1 MNFIKAA
8 ISGKCLLSQ
17 FTVKYLIMLLPF
29 RLQFLFH
36 LSNKGQVLDRRSLI
50 FPFSHHL
57 LKATRVNRAAY

>member
-1 MNFIKAA
+1 MSFIKAA
-8 ISGKCLLSQ
+8 ISAKCLLHQ
-17 FTVKYLIMLLPF
+17 FAMKYLIILLPF

-57 LKATRVNRAAY
+57 LTATRVNKAAY